1 MLSTGNER
9 RAGRRASTYAPL
21 APHSGQRAQVGRP
34 RATQVSPSETGC
46 HSAVLLSLFLVTL
59 ALATFG
65 PSAVEAQQ
73 RFNSNRFQPAPTI
86 EDGFATQLPD
96 TLGHLRFSVQ
106 LLLDYANDP
115 VVVASRAT
123 GERVGEVVGDSLFF
137 HMYAALGL
145 WDFLEVWA
153 GLPVAGYMNG
163 DGTAGGGLADAGP
176 NSVGL
181 GQPQL
186 GVSARVLGRKQEG
199 FQLGVNAALGLPVG
213 TTDAYAADDGVT
225 ARGWVNAAYYT
236 SVIPVASVG
245 VAYRPS
251 ADFENVEVGSELFY
265 NLGLHIP
272 LLQRSLRLIGELYGT
287 TNLRG
292 GNLFSRTETPL
303 ELLGGAK
310 YTLPFGL
317 QVGGAAAMGLTR
329 AVGSPGYRILLTVGY
344 APPRPAEEKPSE
356 AADAPPAPPPPSDRD
371 GDGIPDDVDACP
383 DEPEDFDGFEDEDGC
398 PDPDND
404 QDGILDA
411 DDQCP
416 NEPETYNNFED
427 DDGCP
432 DEAPE
437 IIIESGEVV
446 MPEPIMFAFDSDVI
460 LPQSYAALRRVI
472 QVMVEH
478 PEISVLSIEGHT
490 SDEGSPPYNKSLSE
504 RRAGAVVEWLVKN
517 GASRNRLRSE
527 GFGVSRPLVPN
538 NSEENRRI
546 NRRVEFII
554 KGQSDAD
561 LGEVVR

>member
-1 MLSTGNER
+1 MVSTGN
-9 RAGRRASTYAPL
+9 GRRGGGWASTYAVRTPKCGEPCVTYVTPAVRDFCRPGLVRL
-21 APHSGQRAQVGRP
+21 AW
-34 RATQVSPSETGC
+34 
-46 HSAVLLSLFLVTL
+46 L
-59 ALATFG
+59 ALALTSVV
-65 PSAVEAQQ
+65 PSAVAAQE

-123 GERVGEVVGDSLFF
+123 GERAGEVVGDSLFF

-145 WDFLEVWA
+145 WDFLEIWA
-153 GLPVAGYMNG
+153 GLPVAAYMNG
-163 DGTAGGGLADAGP
+163 DGTGGGGLADASP
-176 NSVGL
+176 SSVGL

-199 FQLGVNAALGLPVG
+199 FQLGLNAALGLPVG

-225 ARGWVNAAYYT
+225 ARGWVNAAYYA
-236 SVIPVASVG
+236 SVVPVASVG

-251 ADFENVEVGSELFY
+251 SDFENVEVGSELFY
-265 NLGLHIP
+265 NVGLHIP
-272 LLQRSLRLIGELYGT
+272 LLQRSLRLIGEVYGT

-344 APPRPAEEKPSE
+344 APPRPADAAPAEV
-356 AADAPPAPPPPSDRD
+356 ADAPPAPPPPADRD
-371 GDGIPDDVDACP
+371 GDGIPDIVDACP

-404 QDGILDA
+404 QDGFLDA

-416 NEPETYNNFED
+416 NEPETYNNFQD

-446 MPEPIMFAFDSDVI
+446 MPEPIKFAFDSDVI
-460 LPQSYAALRRVI
+460 LPQSYAALRRVV
-472 QVMVEH
+472 QVLDEH

-490 SDEGSPPYNKSLSE
+490 SDEGSPPYNKALSE

-517 GASRNRLRSE
+517 GAARSRLRSD

-538 NSEENRRI
+538 NSEENRKI

-554 KGQSDAD
+554 RGQSDAD
-561 LGEVVR
+561 LGGVVQ